1 MGSWSDV
8 VFCVQSI
15 KPSINNDEEWA
26 ERWER
31 EQWERKHRGVGSY
44 ERQSVDRKVSAYAY
58 VPTPPRV
65 QLPFTVTIA

>member
-1 MGSWSDV
+1 MGNWCDV

-15 KPSINNDEEWA
+15 KPNINDEEWA

-44 ERQSVDRKVSAYAY
+44 ERQSVDRKVRAYAL
-58 VPTPPRV
+58 PPRV